1 MNFASQPAAKGRV
14 IRPEQMILFRIGS
27 QLFAISASVVQEIR
41 SADSI
46 GSAAA
51 DIQQPGLRKVRAHV
65 RRGQRTLYLV
75 HGGTLF
81 GLPPSQAA
89 LVFLFRNRRAALLV
103 DAIDRMA
110 AITRL
115 QAVPQ
120 AFCNEERNWYR
131 GFVTIENAVIPVV
144 NPDGLLLPQEI
155 AQLDAGVETAT
166 RESAAADLA
175 TAQESAAAEE
185 AAAEGAAAELLDGE
199 SESPESGV
207 LEDAAMEYP
216 AEDAGGRNPA

>member
-51 DIQQPGLRKVRAHV
+51 DIQQPGLRKVRSLV
-65 RRGQRTLYLV
+65 RRGRRTLYIV

-120 AFCNEERNWYR
+120 SFCHEERNWYR
-131 GFVTIENAVIPVV
+131 GFVAMENSVIPVV
-144 NPDGLLLPQEI
+144 NPDGLLLAQEI
-155 AQLDAGVETAT
+155 AQLDAAAETASA
-166 RESAAADLA
+166 ENAAADPI
-175 TAQESAAAEE
+175 
-185 AAAEGAAAELLDGE
+185 GGE
-199 SESPESGV
+199 NEFPESGIP
-207 LEDAAMEYP
+207 EDAAREYS
-216 AEDAGGRNPA
+216 AENADGRNPA